1 MDVTLKLS
9 QRLQKIASYIS
20 SGVYFADIGSDH
32 GYLPCYVC
40 LHNKEARAI
49 AGEVNEGPMMRTEQS
64 VQTYGLTDRVFVRL
78 GDGLEVIQP
87 NENVKEIVIAGMGGS
102 LISEILENG
111 KDKLI
116 PVNRLI
122 LQPNNHAE
130 IVRKLLSRLQYY
142 LTDEIIFE
150 ENGHI
155 YEILVADKHANDPY
169 QKEMEREKQYLFGP
183 LLIQEKSSIFIRKW
197 EEERTKI
204 KKVIAQMNLANHV
217 DETKRMLYD
226 KKLRW
231 IEEVLR

>member
-231 IEEVLR
+231 IEEVLG

>member
-40 LHNKEARAI
+40 LHDKEARAI
-49 AGEVNEGPMMRTEQS
+49 AGEVNEGPMMRTDQS

-231 IEEVLR
+231 IEEVLG

>member
-231 IEEVLR
+231 IEEVLV

>member
-40 LHNKEARAI
+40 LHDKEARAI